1 MNVSNATWGECNHM
15 NKTSTSKTHKDK
27 AKAAVSKT
35 AALGEDID
43 LSKYVG
49 SSEEHPYQADPSQ
62 LPAKAKEQMLGA
74 GVMLDNA
81 SQRSGTYIQMDNTP
95 VHSSIRQEGVEV
107 MAVSQALEK
116 YDWMADYW
124 WQAVAV
130 DTDKYTANIEL
141 SQNDG
146 YFIRALSGQKTVF
159 PVQACLY
166 LARAKLVQN
175 VHNIIIA
182 EEGSELHIIT
192 GCTTASRE
200 DPGLHLGVSE
210 FYIKRGAK
218 VTFTMI
224 HRWNPETSVRPRTA
238 AIIEEDGL
246 FMSNYLL
253 MKPVRSLQ
261 MYPAAR
267 CVGENATV
275 RYNSILVTGE
285 GSSLDVGSRALLNAR
300 GAKTEI
306 ISRAITTGGNIIA
319 RGYIEGN
326 APEVK
331 GHLECRGLILGE
343 KGIIHAI
350 PELKGTLAGID
361 LSHEAAVGKIAEEE
375 VEYLMARGLTR
386 DEATATIVRGF
397 LRVDIE
403 GLPPLLGAELKRA
416 VEASEKEVM

>member
-1 MNVSNATWGECNHM
+1 MVETKS
-15 NKTSTSKTHKDK
+15 SKTHKDK
-27 AKAAVSKT
+27 AKAASAKA

-43 LSKYVG
+43 LGIYV
-49 SSEEHPYQADPSQ
+49 SSAEEQPYQADPSK

-74 GVMLDNA
+74 GVILDDP
-81 SQRSGTYIQMDNTP
+81 SQRAGTFIQMDNAP
-95 VHSSIRQEGVEV
+95 VHSSVRQEGVEV

-116 YDWMADYW
+116 YDWLPDYW
-124 WQAVAV
+124 WHAVAV

-141 SQNDG
+141 NQHNG
-146 YFIRALSGQKTVF
+146 YFIRALPGYKTIY

-166 LARAKLVQN
+166 LAKARLAQN

-182 EEGSELHIIT
+182 EENSELHIIT
-192 GCTTASRE
+192 GCTTASNE
-200 DPGLHLGVSE
+200 EAGLHLGVSE
-210 FYIKRGAK
+210 FYIKRRAK

-224 HRWNPETSVRPRTA
+224 HNWNPEVAVRPRTA
-238 AIIEEDGL
+238 AIIEENGL
-246 FMSNYLL
+246 FLSNYVL

-261 MYPAAR
+261 MYPAAS
-267 CVGENATV
+267 CVGENAVV
-275 RYNSILVTGE
+275 RFNSILVAAPGA
-285 GSSLDVGSRALLNAR
+285 SLDIGSRAILNAK
-300 GAKTEI
+300 GAKAEI
-306 ISRAITTGGNIIA
+306 VSRAITTGGNIVA

-326 APEVK
+326 ASDVK

-343 KGIIHAI
+343 QGTIHAI

-386 DEATATIVRGF
+386 TEATATIVRGF

-403 GLPPLLGAELKRA
+403 GLPSLLGAELQRA
-416 VEASEKEVM
+416 IEASEKDLM

>member
-1 MNVSNATWGECNHM
+1 MGEI
-15 NKTSTSKTHKDK
+15 KSSSKYRDK
-27 AKAAVSKT
+27 ARAAANKP

-43 LSKYVG
+43 LSSYV
-49 SSEEHPYQADPSQ
+49 SSAEEQPYQTDPSK

-74 GVMLDNA
+74 GVILDDT

-95 VHSSIRQEGVEV
+95 VHSSVRQEGVEV

-116 YDWMADYW
+116 YHWLEEYW

-146 YFIRALSGQKTVF
+146 YFIRALPGYKTIL

-166 LARAKLVQN
+166 LAKARLAQN

-182 EEGSELHIIT
+182 EEDSEPHIIT

-200 DPGLHLGVSE
+200 DPGLHMGVSE

-224 HRWNPETSVRPRTA
+224 HSWNPEVAVRPRTA
-238 AIIEEDGL
+238 AIVEENGL
-246 FMSNYLL
+246 FLSNYVL

-261 MYPAAR
+261 MYPVAK
-267 CVGENATV
+267 CVGENAV
-275 RYNSILVTGE
+275 ARYNSILVAAE
-285 GSSLDVGSRALLNAR
+285 GSSLDVGSRVLLNAK
-300 GAKTEI
+300 GARTEI
-306 ISRAITTGGNIIA
+306 VSRVITTGGNIVA

-326 APEVK
+326 APDVK
-331 GHLECRGLILGE
+331 GHLECRGLILQGE
-343 KGIIHAI
+343 GVIHAI
-350 PELKGTLAGID
+350 PELKGNLTGID

-386 DEATATIVRGF
+386 NEATATIVRGF

-403 GLPPLLGAELKRA
+403 GLPLMLSAELQRA
-416 VEASEKEVM
+416 IEASEEELM

>member
-1 MNVSNATWGECNHM
+1 MPEVKS
-15 NKTSTSKTHKDK
+15 SKTYQDK
-27 AKAAVSKT
+27 AKAAVTKP

-43 LSKYVG
+43 LSVYER
-49 SSEEHPYQADPSQ
+49 SAEEPPYRSDPSQ
-62 LPAKAKEQMLGA
+62 LQPTAKEQMLGV
-74 GVMLDNA
+74 GVMLDDMG
-81 SQRSGTYIQMDNTP
+81 QRAGTFIQMDNTP
-95 VHSSIRQEGVEV
+95 VHSSTSQEGIEV
-107 MAVSQALEK
+107 MATSQALEK
-116 YDWMADYW
+116 YDWLSDYW

-130 DTDKYTANIEL
+130 DTDKYTANVEL
-141 SQNDG
+141 NQHSG
-146 YFIRALSGQKTVF
+146 YFIRALPGYKTVF

-166 LARAKLVQN
+166 LAKAQLAQN
-175 VHNIIIA
+175 VHNVIIA

-200 DPGLHLGVSE
+200 EGGLHLGVSE

-224 HRWNPETSVRPRTA
+224 HSWTPEVAVRPRTGV
-238 AIIEEDGL
+238 IIEEDGL
-246 FMSNYLL
+246 FLSNYVI

-261 MYPAAR
+261 TYPVAK
-267 CVGENATV
+267 CIGENATV
-275 RYNSILVTGE
+275 RFNSVLVATP
-285 GSSLDVGSRALLNAR
+285 GSMMDVGSRVFLDAR
-300 GAKTEI
+300 GSRTEI

-331 GHLECRGLILGE
+331 GHLECRGLILEG

-350 PELKGTLAGID
+350 PELKGNLAGID

-375 VEYLMARGLTR
+375 VEYLMSRGLTR

-403 GLPPLLGAELKRA
+403 GLPPMLTAELQRA
-416 VEASEKEVM
+416 VEASEKDLM

>member
-1 MNVSNATWGECNHM
+1 MREIKS
-15 NKTSTSKTHKDK
+15 SKVYRDK
-27 AKAAVSKT
+27 AKAASARP
-35 AALGEDID
+35 AAFGEDID
-43 LSKYVG
+43 LSTYV
-49 SSEEHPYQADPSQ
+49 SSAEEQPYQTDPSK
-62 LPAKAKEQMLGA
+62 LPAKAKGQMLEA
-74 GVMLDNA
+74 GVMLDDV
-81 SQRSGTYIQMDNTP
+81 SQRSGTFIQMDNTP
-95 VHSSIRQEGVEV
+95 VHSSIREEGVEV

-116 YDWMADYW
+116 HDWLADYW

-141 SQNDG
+141 GQHDG
-146 YFIRALSGQKTVF
+146 YFIRALPGYKTIY

-166 LARAKLVQN
+166 LAKARLAQN

-182 EEGSELHIIT
+182 EENSELHIIT
-192 GCTTASRE
+192 GCTTASKE
-200 DPGLHLGVSE
+200 DPGLHMGVSE

-224 HRWNPETSVRPRTA
+224 HSWNPEVVVRPRTA
-238 AIIEEDGL
+238 AIVEEDGL
-246 FMSNYLL
+246 FLSNYVL
-253 MKPVRSLQ
+253 MKPVHSLQ

-275 RYNSILVTGE
+275 RYNSILVAAQ
-285 GSSLDVGSRALLNAR
+285 GSSMDVGSRAILNAK

-331 GHLECRGLILGE
+331 GHLECRGLILQGE
-343 KGIIHAI
+343 GMIHAI

-386 DEATATIVRGF
+386 TEATATIVRGF

-403 GLPPLLGAELKRA
+403 GLPPMLSAELQRA
-416 VEASEKEVM
+416 VEASEEDLM

>member
-1 MNVSNATWGECNHM
+1 MREVKSA
-15 NKTSTSKTHKDK
+15 KTYKDR
-27 AKAAVSKT
+27 AKRAVTKP

-43 LSKYVG
+43 LGTYV
-49 SSEEHPYQADPSQ
+49 SSADEPPYQADPSQ
-62 LPAKAKEQMLGA
+62 LPARAKERMLGA
-74 GVMLDNA
+74 GVSLDDI
-81 SQRSGTYIQMDNTP
+81 SQRSGTFIQMDNTA
-95 VHSSIRQEGVEV
+95 VHSSARQEGIEV
-107 MAVSQALEK
+107 MATSQALEK
-116 YDWMADYW
+116 YDWLSDYW

-130 DTDKYTANIEL
+130 DSDKYTAHVEL
-141 SQNDG
+141 NQSNG
-146 YFIRALSGQKTVF
+146 YFIRALPGNKTIY

-166 LARAKLVQN
+166 LSKARLAQN

-192 GCTTASRE
+192 GCTTASKDE
-200 DPGLHLGVSE
+200 PGLHMGVSE

-224 HRWNPETSVRPRTA
+224 HSWNPETAVRPRSG
-238 AIIEEDGL
+238 AIVEEDGL
-246 FMSNYLL
+246 FLSNYVL
-253 MKPVRSLQ
+253 MKPVQSLQ

-267 CVGENATV
+267 CVGDNAIV
-275 RYNSILVTGE
+275 RYNSILVAAQ
-285 GSSLDVGSRALLNAR
+285 GSSLDVGSRTILNAK

-331 GHLECRGLILGE
+331 GHLECRGLILEG
-343 KGIIHAI
+343 KGMIHAI
-350 PELKGTLAGID
+350 PELRGTLAGID
-361 LSHEAAVGKIAEEE
+361 LSHEAAIGKIAEEE

-386 DEATATIVRGF
+386 TEATATIVRGF

-403 GLPPLLGAELKRA
+403 GLPPMLGAELQRA
-416 VEASEKEVM
+416 IEASEKELM